1 VIKNFI
7 YFGISI
13 ILFFAGIIVYGIIL
27 NIREVSLDEA
37 MQEKGISQL
46 NDVYLIVDKRNFKLE
61 LYSDSILVKS
71 YKAVYGRNSSRVKK
85 SLNDNVTPIGAY
97 KICMID
103 TSNLYH
109 KFLQLNYPGI
119 NDVSEIYKNGYMEKE
134 EYEKIIATL
143 SQNDC
148 LPSEYEFNKRIGIH
162 GIGEYNS
169 IFKNLPFVFN
179 WTNGSIAVSNEN
191 IDELYAV
198 TKAGTPVEIIY

>member
-1 VIKNFI
+1 MIKNII

-13 ILFFAGIIVYGIIL
+13 ILFFAGVILYGVIL

-37 MQEKGISQL
+37 MRAKGISKL
-46 NDVYLIVDKRNFKLE
+46 NDVYLIVDKKNFKLD
-61 LYSDSILVKS
+61 LYSDSVLVKT

-85 SLNDNVTPIGAY
+85 NMHDNVTPIGAY
-97 KICMID
+97 KICMVD

-109 KFLQLNYPGI
+109 KFLQLNYPSI
-119 NDVSEIYKNGYMEKE
+119 DDVSEIYKNGYMEKG
-134 EYEKIIATL
+134 EYEKLIATL
-143 SQNDC
+143 SQNSC
-148 LPSEYEFNKRIGIH
+148 LPNDYEFNKKIGIH

-191 IDELYAV
+191 IDELFAV
-198 TKAGTPVEIIY
+198 TEIGTPVEIIY